1 MTISSSKVSTESPLY
16 NMAIEIGKGITNG
29 KGSQILVRGQ
39 AGSSDHVWYL
49 RTFQICKYN
58 EIQRVAPKLCWAVG
72 KGKAMSEIQIL
83 SSSTT

>member
-16 NMAIEIGKGITNG
+16 NMAIEIGKDITNG
-29 KGSQILVRGQ
+29 CSQILVRGQ